1 MILPAT
7 LRGRYI
13 EQMTD
18 EEFFSFCQD
27 NKGFKFER
35 TAEGQIILMSPT
47 GFITGDRN
55 RSIIKQLSNWNDE
68 HKLGRAVDSDTGFYL
83 PNGAMRNPDAAWV
96 SHERL
101 ENLSNSELEGFPR
114 LCPDFIVELRSKGD
128 TLTDLKAKMK
138 EWMENGCRLGWLIDA
153 DEETVYI
160 YSGSTETVH
169 KNFDNPISGEPI
181 LPGFTLILSELRV

>member
-1 MILPAT
+1 MIFPAT

-13 EQMTD
+13 ERMTD
-18 EEFFSFCQD
+18 EEFVHFCQD

-35 TAEGQIILMSPT
+35 TSDGQIILISPA

-55 RSIIKQLSNWNDE
+55 RSIIKQISNWNDQ
-68 HKLGRAVDSDTGFYL
+68 HNLGRAVDSDTGFYL

-101 ENLSNSELEGFPR
+101 KQVNPRELEGFPH

-128 TLTDLKAKMK
+128 VLKELKDKME
-138 EWMENGCRLGWLIDA
+138 EWMQNGCRLGWLIDA
-153 DEETVYI
+153 DEEIVYV
-160 YSGSTETVH
+160 YHDGKRTVH
-169 KNFDNPISGEPI
+169 NDFNNPISGEPV
-181 LPGFTLILSELRV
+181 LPGFALNLSELRV

>member
-35 TAEGQIILMSPT
+35 TSEGQIILMSPT
-47 GFITGDRN
+47 GFVTGDRN
-55 RSIIKQLSNWNDE
+55 SSIIKQIRNWNDQC
-68 HKLGRAVDSDTGFYL
+68 KLGRAVDSDTGFYL

-96 SHERL
+96 SNERL
-101 ENLSNSELEGFPR
+101 KKVDKKELEGFPH
-114 LCPDFIVELRSKGD
+114 LCPDFVVELRSKGD
-128 TLTDLKAKMK
+128 TLKDLKAKMK

-153 DEETVYI
+153 DEELVYI
-160 YSGSTETVH
+160 YTGSAETVH
-169 KNFDNPISGEPI
+169 ENFDNRLSGEPV

>member
-1 MILPAT
+1 MIFPAT

-13 EQMTD
+13 ERMTD
-18 EEFFSFCQD
+18 EEFVHFCQD

-35 TAEGQIILMSPT
+35 TSDGQIILISPA

-55 RSIIKQLSNWNDE
+55 RSIIKQISNWNDQ
-68 HKLGRAVDSDTGFYL
+68 HNLGRAVDSDTGFYL

-101 ENLSNSELEGFPR
+101 KQVNPRELEGFPH

-128 TLTDLKAKMK
+128 VLKELKDKME
-138 EWMENGCRLGWLIDA
+138 EWMQNGCRLGWLIDA
-153 DEETVYI
+153 DEEIVYVYHDGKRTVHNDFNNPI
-160 YSGSTETVH
+160 AGETV
-169 KNFDNPISGEPI
+169 
-181 LPGFTLILSELRV
+181 LPGFALNLSELRV